1 MTTPT
6 PSVDEKGTLIAL
18 VWRVNDELH
27 GDAIV
32 LHIEGEAPELE
43 PWIDCGPGGD
53 WSDVYI
59 LHEDSPEPPPA
70 GFGLWQM
77 RWPWHR
83 LTAEERADHGDELC
97 CLYEGKPEWTHLSA
111 ALPSVGVGE
120 YERGFR
126 DARFRYDPVLQYAEP
141 LPSAD
146 CSRSVIRGA
155 FTAGPCIH
163 PPIAAPL
170 PRADA
175 PGTEAVEAAIDG
187 KKMREALAFMREQH
201 NAPCDDP
208 ACDSVFCF
216 LLRALLALYRAPV
229 QTTAERGQDKHTF
242 VPAMDGGSA
251 SCAECVEAWPCRA
264 WIEQQRVRRDD
275 PALLR
280 QAVVDCLPPEIVKLA
295 EDVYAP
301 TLGGML
307 MEYVAELEGQ
317 LEERRVDSNPLQHPA
332 SLPVASGEPIEVLCP
347 DCGKPMAQA
356 RKGEAVFL
364 CGNLECVPRKVLG
377 IIDEDVLKRK
387 ILADPDV
394 ELSNDAMARI
404 ESALPVASEPAAEI
418 VALRKDQADWRK
430 GVRLIASYL
439 GYKGSDLSCPDIA
452 MFALEMRARL
462 EALEQSCKLA
472 FEALDVL
479 LAAAVHCGDPD
490 AECPMQDV
498 YKTWHPVQV
507 ALAARAALTPPSAP
521 QEGKP

>member
-1 MTTPT
+1 MSDTPT
-6 PSVDEKGTLIAL
+6 PAVDMLPCPFCGGTP
-18 VWRVNDELH
+18 
-27 GDAIV
+27 IV
-32 LHIEGEAPELE
+32 DG
-43 PWIDCGPGGD
+43 
-53 WSDVYI
+53 
-59 LHEDSPEPPPA
+59 EDSTWAKLCRVRCGACNANRMSYTETRA
-70 GFGLWQM
+70 EAIA
-77 RWPWHR
+77 RWNR
-83 LTAEERADHGDELC
+83 R
-97 CLYEGKPEWTHLSA
+97 A

-170 PRADA
+170 PRADG
-175 PGTEAVEAAIDG
+175 PSREEVEAAIG
-187 KKMREALAFMREQH
+187 EYGEACYDVGFADADRDKSDERVVSARARF
-201 NAPCDDP
+201 A
-208 ACDSVFCF
+208 
-216 LLRALLALYRAPV
+216 ALLALYRAPV